1 MPGKTMIGGT
11 AYDVKPGSVMVSGT
25 VYTIKEGKTMVD
37 GTAYSIKFASDVVV
51 TITGNGVYDSGF
63 GVYEYSFVEINGTK
77 YTSAATVT
85 VPAGIEIHCYAA
97 YKSNV
102 VKSGVYLNG
111 ERLKVKEYT
120 FNADSDV
127 SIALAVNIRSGVG
140 MASITT

>member
-51 TITGNGVYDSGF
+51 TITGNGLV
-63 GVYEYSFVEINGTK
+63 ELAFVEINGTK

-97 YKSNV
+97 YKSKV
-102 VKSGVYLNG
+102 LKSGVYLNG

-127 SIALAVNIRSGVG
+127 SIALTVNIPSGVG